1 MKILMVSAEFA
12 PWAKTGGLADAV
24 AGMCDALSARGHD
37 VRVLLPRYSHLPAPR
52 GTRHTVEGIGG
63 PFVLTELEPD
73 QQVEHAGR
81 RQARPRL
88 FALDLAE
95 LTGDSVYTGDERD
108 AGRFLRLSAAA
119 VAFAAADGWR
129 PDVLHCHD
137 WHAALVPV
145 FQRLPPRSSAR
156 SVLTLHNVGYQ
167 GIFGDEI
174 LVEHGFA
181 ALEQVLPADSRLGG
195 GTNFLRAGVRAAD
208 RVTTVSPTYAEEIRR
223 PEFGMGLEDV
233 LTARG
238 SDLVGILNGVDYR
251 VWSPDHDP
259 FLPYRYDATDLAPKR
274 RLKARLL
281 ERLKLAPD
289 LDAPVI
295 GVVSRLVDQKGVDL
309 LPSVIPP
316 LLQDTSAKFTLLGTG
331 DPAIAAEL

>member
-119 VAFAAADGWR
+119 VAFSAADG
-129 PDVLHCHD
+129 
-137 WHAALVPV
+137 
-145 FQRLPPRSSAR
+145 
-156 SVLTLHNVGYQ
+156 
-167 GIFGDEI
+167 
-174 LVEHGFA
+174 
-181 ALEQVLPADSRLGG
+181 
-195 GTNFLRAGVRAAD
+195 
-208 RVTTVSPTYAEEIRR
+208 
-223 PEFGMGLEDV
+223 
-233 LTARG
+233 
-238 SDLVGILNGVDYR
+238 
-251 VWSPDHDP
+251 
-259 FLPYRYDATDLAPKR
+259 
-274 RLKARLL
+274 
-281 ERLKLAPD
+281 
-289 LDAPVI
+289 
-295 GVVSRLVDQKGVDL
+295 
-309 LPSVIPP
+309 
-316 LLQDTSAKFTLLGTG
+316 
-331 DPAIAAEL
+331 